1 MRKQHTC
8 PSREVTGEV
17 VKARPM
23 RDSSLSKT
31 HSRDD
36 PGRSRRLAVSP
47 RRTVLDHPPPI
58 GGRFR
63 HRVVA
68 TLLESTGAGSL
79 TGFGRDRSSRNRYRE
94 SQGALRARARVE

>member
-1 MRKQHTC
+1 MT
-8 PSREVTGEV
+8 REDLEGWQ
-17 VKARPM
+17 
-23 RDSSLSKT
+23 
-31 HSRDD
+31 
-36 PGRSRRLAVSP
+36 SRRDEQLW
-47 RRTVLDHPPPI
+47 TTPPPI
-58 GGRFR
+58 GGGFR